1 MSKITMAAAAA
12 VGYVLGSRA
21 GRERYDKLAEKAE
34 SVWNN
39 PKVQQGTRRAKQKAE
54 EVSSHD
60 DNGTDAAGNNGL
72 DSFGANSAGT
82 GQSQDRDQFNV

>member
-21 GRERYDKLAEKAE
+21 GRERYDQIAEKAQT
-34 SVWNN
+34 VWNN

-54 EVSSHD
+54 DVADEKGLSSD
-60 DNGTDAAGNNGL
+60 DTSSDFSADGGQDKGT
-72 DSFGANSAGT
+72 
-82 GQSQDRDQFNV
+82 FNV